1 VHFTLYSAE
10 LKLETKRKNELKN
23 FLKLQKIKFN
33 DLELLDLALSH
44 RSFANEKNTGTGN
57 NEKLE
62 FLGDSVLGL
71 IITEFLYKN
80 YSDLHEGDFARVKSF
95 IVSEEMLCLQ
105 GKNIGLNKLIKIG
118 HGEEMTGGREK
129 KAIIADAFEAFLG
142 AVYLDSK
149 YSRVEDFIIRLFAEE
164 IKLVINERHGQD
176 YKTLLQEFVQ
186 KKYRDCPQY
195 RQISE
200 SGPEHNKTFLMEVLI
215 NKEVIAQA
223 YGKSKKEAEKNAAK
237 IAYEKITQTSS
248 NVSNDKNQTIENHKN
263 DRKRHNKRRGAKL

>member
-1 VHFTLYSAE
+1 M
-10 LKLETKRKNELKN
+10 ETKRKEELKK
-23 FLKLQKIKFN
+23 FLKEQKIKFN
-33 DLELLDLALSH
+33 DLDLLDLALSH
-44 RSFANEKNTGTGN
+44 RSFANEKNVGMGN

-80 YSDLHEGDFARVKSF
+80 YSSLHEGDFARVKSF
-95 IVSEEMLCLQ
+95 VVSEEMLSTQ

-142 AVYLDSK
+142 AMYLDSK
-149 YSRVEDFIIRLFAEE
+149 YSRVEEFVVRLFEEE
-164 IKLVINERHGQD
+164 IKLVVNERQGQD
-176 YKTLLQEFVQ
+176 YKTLLQEYVQ

-200 SGPEHNKTFLMEVLI
+200 SGPEHNKTFLMEVLVD
-215 NKEVIAQA
+215 NQVIAQA
-223 YGKSKKEAEKNAAK
+223 SGKSKKEAEKNAAK
-237 IAYEKITQTSS
+237 IAYRRITDNFPKEEKQT
-248 NVSNDKNQTIENHKN
+248 TGNHEKS
-263 DRKRHNKRRGAKL
+263 RKHYRKRRGNTE

>member
-1 VHFTLYSAE
+1 ME
-10 LKLETKRKNELKN
+10 PKRKNELKD
-23 FLKLQKIKFN
+23 FLKVQKLKFN

-44 RSFANEKNTGTGN
+44 RSFANEKTFGVGN

-71 IITEFLYKN
+71 IITEFLYRN
-80 YSDLHEGDFARVKSF
+80 YSALNEGDFARVKSF
-95 IVSEEMLCLQ
+95 VVSEEMLSAL
-105 GKNIGLNKLIKIG
+105 GRNIGLNKLIKIG

-142 AVYLDSK
+142 AMYIDSK
-149 YSRVEDFIIRLFAEE
+149 YSKVEEFVVRLFSEE

-176 YKTLLQEFVQ
+176 YKTMLQEFVQ
-186 KKYRDCPQY
+186 KKYRDCPHY

-215 NKEVIAQA
+215 NDKIIAQA
-223 YGKSKKEAEKNAAK
+223 EGKSKKEAEKNAAK
-237 IAYEKITQTSS
+237 IAYYKVTGNSDKTETQDTENSKTNRKNRSKKRGVTS
-248 NVSNDKNQTIENHKN
+248 
-263 DRKRHNKRRGAKL
+263 

>member
-1 VHFTLYSAE
+1 MGKEHIIAE
-10 LKLETKRKNELKN
+10 LNLEAKRRNELKD
-23 FLKLQKIKFN
+23 FLKVQKLKFN

-44 RSFANEKNTGTGN
+44 RSFANEKTSGAEN

-71 IITEFLYKN
+71 IITEFLYRN
-80 YSDLHEGDFARVKSF
+80 YSTLNEGDFARVKSF
-95 IVSEEMLCLQ
+95 VVSEEMLSAQ
-105 GKNIGLNKLIKIG
+105 GRNIGLNKLIKIG

-142 AVYLDSK
+142 AMYIDSK
-149 YSRVEDFIIRLFAEE
+149 YSRVEEFVVRLFSEE

-176 YKTLLQEFVQ
+176 YKTMLQEFVQ

-200 SGPEHNKTFLMEVLI
+200 SGPEHNKTFRMEVLI
-215 NKEVIAQA
+215 DNKIIAQA
-223 YGKSKKEAEKNAAK
+223 EGKSKKEAEKNAAK
-237 IAYEKITQTSS
+237 IAYYKVTENLNKAEKRNT
-248 NVSNDKNQTIENHKN
+248 ENCKTKY
-263 DRKRHNKRRGAKL
+263 RCKKRGSAL

>member
-1 VHFTLYSAE
+1 MLDRVIIFTLLITE
-10 LKLETKRKNELKN
+10 FPLETKRKNELKN
-23 FLKLQKIKFN
+23 FLKVQKIKFN
-33 DLELLDLALSH
+33 DLNLLDLALSH
-44 RSFANEKNTGTGN
+44 RSFANEKNSGTEN

-80 YSDLHEGDFARVKSF
+80 YPTLHEGDFARVKSF
-95 IVSEEMLCLQ
+95 VVSEEMLSQQ

-142 AVYLDSK
+142 AMYLDSK
-149 YSRVEDFIIRLFAEE
+149 YSKVEEFVIRLFAEE
-164 IKLVINERHGQD
+164 ITLVINEHHGQD

-200 SGPEHNKTFLMEVLI
+200 SGPEHNKTFLMEVII
-215 NKEVIAQA
+215 NNETIAQG

-237 IAYEKITQTSS
+237 IAYQKIT
-248 NVSNDKNQTIENHKN
+248 ENSPKTEKQITEIHKKG
-263 DRKRHNKRRGAKL
+263 RKSHSKKRG